1 MSYVNLHDLAVRQ
14 PFPGY
19 AGRFLH
25 GDAMSV
31 AHWTVAEGSGFPEH
45 AHPHE
50 QIAMVIE
57 GRFEMTVAGE
67 TRVLDAGTVA
77 VIPSN
82 VRHSGRA
89 LTPCRLIDVFQP
101 VREDYR

>member
-1 MSYVNLHDLAVRQ
+1 MAFVSIADLARRE

-19 AGRFLH
+19 EGRFLH
-25 GDAMSV
+25 GDGMSV
-31 AHWTVAEGSGFPEH
+31 AHWVVKEGSGFPEH
-45 AHPHE
+45 RHPHE
-50 QIAMVIE
+50 QIAMVVE

-67 TRVLDAGTVA
+67 TRVLDPGTAA
-77 VIPSN
+77 VIPSG
-82 VRHSGRA
+82 VPHSGRA

>member
-1 MSYVNLHDLAVRQ
+1 MTFVRIADLARRQ

-19 AGRFLH
+19 EGRFLH
-25 GDAMSV
+25 GAGMSV
-31 AHWTVAEGSGFPEH
+31 AHWNVAQGSGFPEH

-50 QIAMVIE
+50 QIAMVVE

-67 TRVLDAGTVA
+67 TRVLDPGTVA
-77 VIPSN
+77 VIPSG
-82 VRHSGRA
+82 VPHSGRA
-89 LTPCRLIDVFQP
+89 LTACRLVDVFQP

>member
-1 MSYVNLHDLAVRQ
+1 MAFVAVDGLAKKE

-19 AGRFLH
+19 TGRFLH
-25 GDAMSV
+25 GGAVSV
-31 AHWTVAEGSGFPEH
+31 ALWTVAEGSGFPEH

-50 QIAMVIE
+50 QVALVLE

-67 TRVLDAGTVA
+67 TRVLDPGIAA
-77 VIPSN
+77 VIPPN

-89 LTPCRLIDVFQP
+89 LSACRLLDVFHP

>member
-1 MSYVNLHDLAVRQ
+1 MTFVSLADLAERE

-25 GDAMSV
+25 GTGMSV
-31 AHWTVAEGSGFPEH
+31 AHWTVRAGSGFPEH
-45 AHPHE
+45 RHPHE
-50 QIAMVIE
+50 QIAMVVE

-67 TRVLDAGTVA
+67 TRVLEPGTVA

-82 VRHSGRA
+82 VPHSGRA
-89 LTPCRLIDVFQP
+89 LTACRLVDVFQP

>member
-1 MSYVNLHDLAVRQ
+1 MAFVSLAGLARRE

-19 AGRFLH
+19 EGRFLH
-25 GDAMSV
+25 GDGVSV
-31 AHWTVAEGSGFPEH
+31 AHWTVREGSGFPEH
-45 AHPHE
+45 RHPHE
-50 QIAMVIE
+50 QVAMVIE

-82 VRHSGRA
+82 APHSGRA
-89 LTPCRLIDVFQP
+89 LTSCRLIDVFQP

>member
-1 MSYVNLHDLAVRQ
+1 MSFVNVSDLARRE
-14 PFPGY
+14 PFPGF

-25 GDAMSV
+25 GDALSV

-50 QIAMVIE
+50 QIALVVE

-67 TRVLDAGTVA
+67 MRVLDAGTAA

-89 LTPCRLIDVFQP
+89 LTPCRLIDVFHP

>member
-1 MSYVNLHDLAVRQ
+1 MVFVNLSDLPVRT

-25 GDAMSV
+25 SEKMSV

-50 QIAMVIE
+50 QVAMVVE

-67 TRVLDAGTVA
+67 TRVLDAGTSA
-77 VIPSN
+77 VIPGN

-89 LTPCRLIDVFQP
+89 LTPCRLIDVFCP

>member
-1 MSYVNLHDLAVRQ
+1 MTFVVVDTLQRRE

-19 AGRFLH
+19 EGRFLH
-25 GDAMSV
+25 GDGMSV
-31 AHWTVAEGSGFPEH
+31 AHWTVKQGSGFPEH
-45 AHPHE
+45 QHPHE
-50 QIAMVIE
+50 QVAMVVE

-67 TRVLDAGTVA
+67 TRVLEPGVVA

-82 VRHSGRA
+82 VPHSGRA
-89 LTPCRLIDVFQP
+89 LTPCKRVDVFQP

>member
-1 MSYVNLHDLAVRQ
+1 MPFVTLSDLKVRE

-25 GDAMSV
+25 SEKMSV

-50 QIAMVIE
+50 QVAMVVE

-67 TRVLDAGTVA
+67 TRVLDAGTSA
-77 VIPSN
+77 VIPGN

-89 LTPCRLIDVFQP
+89 LTPCRLIDVFYP

>member
-1 MSYVNLHDLAVRQ
+1 MTFVTIDDLALRE

-25 GDAMSV
+25 GTALSV

-50 QIAMVIE
+50 QIAMVVE
-57 GRFEMTVAGE
+57 GRFEMTVGGE
-67 TRVLDAGTVA
+67 TRLLDAGTVA

-89 LTPCRLIDVFQP
+89 VTSCRLIDVFHP

>member
-1 MSYVNLHDLAVRQ
+1 MAFVQLADLAQRQ

-25 GDAMSV
+25 GEGMSV
-31 AHWTVAEGSGFPEH
+31 AHWTVAEDSGFPEH

-50 QIAMVIE
+50 QIAMVVE
-57 GRFEMTVAGE
+57 GRFEMTVSGE
-67 TRVLDAGTVA
+67 TRVLDPGTVA
-77 VIPSN
+77 VIPSGAP
-82 VRHSGRA
+82 HSGRA
-89 LTPCRLIDVFQP
+89 LTRCRLIDVFQP

>member
-1 MSYVNLHDLAVRQ
+1 MTFVALSDLAQRE

-25 GDAMSV
+25 GAGMSV
-31 AHWTVAEGSGFPEH
+31 AHWTVKEGSGFPEH
-45 AHPHE
+45 RHPHE
-50 QIAMVIE
+50 QIAMVVE

-67 TRVLDAGTVA
+67 IRVLDAGTVA
-77 VIPSN
+77 VIPGD
-82 VRHSGRA
+82 VPHSGRA
-89 LTPCRLIDVFQP
+89 LTACRLIDVFQP

>member
-1 MSYVNLHDLAVRQ
+1 MSFVTLDTLPRRE

-19 AGRFLH
+19 AGRFVH

-31 AHWTVAEGSGFPEH
+31 AYWTVAEGSGFPEH

-50 QIAMVIE
+50 QIAMVVE

-89 LTPCRLIDVFQP
+89 LTSCRLIDVFNP

>member
-1 MSYVNLHDLAVRQ
+1 MTFVKLDDLARRE
-14 PFPGY
+14 PFSGY

-25 GDAMSV
+25 SETMSV

-50 QIAMVIE
+50 QIAMVAE

-67 TRVLDAGTVA
+67 TRVLDPGTVA
-77 VIPSN
+77 VIPPN

-89 LTPCRLIDVFQP
+89 LTSCRLIDVFYP

>member
-1 MSYVNLHDLAVRQ
+1 MTFVTIADLARRE

-19 AGRFLH
+19 EGRFLH
-25 GDAMSV
+25 GEGMST
-31 AHWTVAEGSGFPEH
+31 AYWTVKEGSGFPEH
-45 AHPHE
+45 RHPHE
-50 QIAMVIE
+50 QIAMVVE

-82 VRHSGRA
+82 VPHSGRA